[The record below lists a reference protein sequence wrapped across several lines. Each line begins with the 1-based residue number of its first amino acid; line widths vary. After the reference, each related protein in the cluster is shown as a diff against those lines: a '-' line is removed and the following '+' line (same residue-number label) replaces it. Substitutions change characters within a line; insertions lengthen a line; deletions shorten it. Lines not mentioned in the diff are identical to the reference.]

1 MSWLSC
7 PTSALVPDI
16 PHTSD
21 ERRKS
26 MATTLINPAD
36 LAPPRGFSHGAI
48 GSGRLLFV
56 AGQTGT
62 NKEGKIVSADLVA
75 QFDQALSGVV
85 RVVQAAG
92 GKPEDIV
99 KINLLVVNKNE
110 YRERGRDIGAA
121 YRKHLGRHFPAMTLA
136 EVKGLFDDSAKVEI

>member
-1 MSWLSC
+1 
-7 PTSALVPDI
+7 
-16 PHTSD
+16 
-21 ERRKS
+21 
-26 MATTLINPAD
+26 MATTLINPPD

-48 GSGRLLFV
+48 GSGRLLYV

-62 NKEGKIVSADLVA
+62 DQTGKIVSADLVA
-75 QFDQALSGVV
+75 QFDRALAAVT

-110 YRERGRDIGAA
+110 YREKGKEIGAA
-121 YRKHLGRHFPAMTLA
+121 YRKYMGRHFPAMTLA
-136 EVKGLFDDSAKVEI
+136 EVKGLFEDDAKVEIEAVAMVP